1 MLGQHYHLL
10 FNFIVGK
17 GDSMNSPMSM
27 NNLILVIGIPGAG
40 KTTSIKKYYEGAMI
54 ISPDN
59 FIGYTKENPW
69 TPKAAKE
76 AWKKADKL
84 LREALKEGSNSIV
97 FDATFISPKVRRKYI
112 NLAIEFNY
120 VPVAFYCVVSVKTAQ
135 VRNLSREEYRRV
147 PGFVMRDMSKNI
159 IPPSHEEGFKKI
171 FTFYSE
177 EDKLLCSLAK
187 DFKGE

>member
-1 MLGQHYHLL
+1 
-10 FNFIVGK
+10 
-17 GDSMNSPMSM
+17 M
-27 NNLILVIGIPGAG
+27 NNLILAIGIPGSG
-40 KTTSIKKYYEGAMI
+40 KTTSINKYYSDAII
-54 ISPDN
+54 ISLDN

-84 LREALKEGSNSIV
+84 LREVLKEGSSSIV
-97 FDATFISPKVRRKYI
+97 FDATFIAPKVRRKYI
-112 NLAIEFNY
+112 NLAVEFNY
-120 VPVAFYCVVSVKTAQ
+120 IPVAFHCVVSVKTAQ

-147 PGFVMRDMSKNI
+147 PGFVMRDMNKNI

-177 EDKLLCSLAK
+177 EDKLLCSLEK
-187 DFKGE
+187 DFKE